1 MDTSKNYLSIVKA
14 EISSLLGGELIV
26 NLLVAFF
33 LLFFLT
39 FFLIPLIRKVTIRFG
54 LYDTPD
60 NRSSHSDIVP
70 SLGGI
75 SFYICYLVL
84 FLFIAPLDIDNML
97 LYIVASISILFVI
110 GLLDDI
116 LDLSAR
122 IKFLAQLLAVSI
134 LLSNSEIRIDSLYGF
149 IGIFQIPVHLSIL
162 GSLFFL
168 IGLVNAFN
176 LIDGIDGLAALT
188 GIIVSSFYSFML
200 YKLGYFF
207 YLYISIATI
216 ATLLAFLRYNLSKH
230 KKLFMGDTGSL
241 VIGLVLGVLTL
252 KLMSVGD
259 LGYLALS
266 FRAQKL
272 PIFLIG
278 VLFVPILDTIRVML
292 LRLLRGVSIFRPD
305 RNHIHHILIDLGL
318 SHTKAA
324 FLIGFVN
331 LVVASIMFLVIRV
344 FDTVQSFFV
353 LLFIFLISFIL
364 LFILNKSQLALRLKS
379 KIKKS
384 FLNTWFF

>member
-1 MDTSKNYLSIVKA
+1 MLKNNLLIVKA
-14 EISSLLGGELIV
+14 EISSLFGSQLIF

-33 LLFFLT
+33 LLFSLT
-39 FFLIPLIRKVTIRFG
+39 FILIPLIRKLTIRFG
-54 LYDTPD
+54 LFDIPD
-60 NRSSHSDIVP
+60 NRSSHSSIVP
-70 SLGGI
+70 SFGGI
-75 SFYICYLVL
+75 AFYVCYLVL
-84 FLFIAPLDIDNML
+84 FFFIAPLDIDNML
-97 LYIVASISILFVI
+97 LYMLASMSILFVI

-149 IGIFQIPVHLSIL
+149 LGVFEIPMHLSIL

-168 IGLVNAFN
+168 IGLINAFN

-188 GIIVSSFYSFML
+188 GIIVTSFYGYML
-200 YKLGYFF
+200 YKLGYLF

-241 VIGLVLGVLTL
+241 VIGLVIGVLTL

-278 VLFVPILDTIRVML
+278 VLFVPILDIIRVMM
-292 LRLLRGVSIFRPD
+292 LRLIRGASIFSPD
-305 RNHIHHILIDLGL
+305 RNHIHHILIDAGL
-318 SHTKAA
+318 SHKKAT
-324 FLIGFVN
+324 FLIGITNF
-331 LVVASIMFLVIRV
+331 VVASIMFVAIKV
-344 FDTVQSFFV
+344 FDTVQSFFI
-353 LLFIFLISFIL
+353 LIFIFLISFIL
-364 LFILNKSQLALRLKS
+364 LFILNKSHIALRLKL
-379 KIKKS
+379 KIKK
-384 FLNTWFF
+384 